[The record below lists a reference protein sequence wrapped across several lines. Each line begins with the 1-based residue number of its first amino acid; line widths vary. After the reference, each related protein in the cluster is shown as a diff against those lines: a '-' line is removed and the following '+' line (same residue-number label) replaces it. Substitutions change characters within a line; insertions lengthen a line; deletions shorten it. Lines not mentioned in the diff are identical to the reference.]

1 MRPGGV
7 VVVVNE
13 LRQNSFQMSF
23 VENDDMIEAFS
34 PQGSLDP
41 LDVRVLPWA
50 SVGGSDALDI
60 KVFQSVT
67 ELRTKS

>member
-13 LRQNSFQMSF
+13 LRKNSSQMSF
-23 VENDDMIEAFS
+23 VENDEMIEAFS

-41 LDVRVLPWA
+41 LDVRILPWA
-50 SVGGSDALDI
+50 SVGGLDAFDA
-60 KVFQSVT
+60 KAFQSVT
-67 ELRTKS
+67 EFRRKG